1 MLDGC
6 SLGGMEWDFLSE
18 DGRETFKR
26 KFISLVGVI
35 KVVALS
41 KFMGKFL
48 VLNYN

>member
-1 MLDGC
+1 MVVVQE
-6 SLGGMEWDFLSE
+6 EWSEIFLSE

-35 KVVALS
+35 RVVALS